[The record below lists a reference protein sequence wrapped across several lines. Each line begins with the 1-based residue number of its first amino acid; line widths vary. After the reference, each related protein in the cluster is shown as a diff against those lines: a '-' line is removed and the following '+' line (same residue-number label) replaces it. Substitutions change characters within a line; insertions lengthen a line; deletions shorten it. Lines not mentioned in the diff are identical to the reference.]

1 MKIEVT
7 KRPKHT
13 FCLDTLLRGCGLGG
27 LSRPDGR
34 GQVLRQGSG
43 PSGHLG

>member
-7 KRPKHT
+7 KRPEHT
-13 FCLDTLLRGCGLGG
+13 FCPDTLLRGCGLGG

-34 GQVLRQGSG
+34 IQVLCQGSG